1 MTTSSAEFS
10 LILLVMMVS
19 GLRRSVF
26 KGEMRGV
33 RQRLVLVQREGQER
47 VLERLALHAAVI
59 NTSAA

>member
-1 MTTSSAEFS
+1 MIFFWTSVS
-10 LILLVMMVS
+10 LMLLVMMVS

-26 KGEMRGV
+26 KGDMRGM

-47 VLERLALHAAVI
+47 VLELALHAAVI